1 MSQQAIL
8 WILGAGGHGRVVADA
23 ARASGRFADIV
34 FFDDAPGAGRICGA
48 WAVRGDSAAFLGEG
62 GAQVE
67 RIVAIGDNRRRDEVL
82 VDCAARALRMGV
94 VVHPAASVSVDARLG
109 AGVFVAA
116 GAVVAIGT
124 DLGPG
129 CIVNHGASVD
139 HDCRL
144 GRAVHVSP
152 GARLG
157 GGVHVGDRSWI
168 GIGAAV
174 RQGLRLGSDVL
185 IGAGAAVVADVPDN
199 SRWAGNPAR
208 PLMKRRDA

>member
-1 MSQQAIL
+1 VSASLAL
-8 WILGAGGHGRVVADA
+8 WILGGGGHGRVVADA
-23 ARASGRFADIV
+23 ARATGRYADVV
-34 FFDDAPGAGRICGA
+34 FFDDASPAGTVCGA
-48 WAVRGDSAAFLGEG
+48 WSVRGGSAAFLGEG
-62 GAQVE
+62 GAPVE
-67 RIVAIGDNRRRDEVL
+67 RIVAIGDNRRRDEFVGACL
-82 VDCAARALRMGV
+82 AGSLRLAV
-94 VVHPAASVSVDARLG
+94 VVHPAASVSTEARIG
-109 AGVFVAA
+109 AGSFVAA
-116 GAVVAIGT
+116 GSVVAIGA

-157 GGVHVGDRSWI
+157 GHVRVGDRSWI

-174 RQGLRLGSDVL
+174 RHGVAIGSDAL